1 MSLSLPIALSIS
13 ASAILLNFWLMLR
26 VGQVRKSEGVSVGD
40 GGNEIVIRR
49 MRAHAN
55 FTESAPLVII
65 LIVLIEFNNLA
76 VGWLSYLAGAY
87 IIGRLLHAFGMDGG
101 ALKWGRVVGIIITML
116 TMVIL
121 AFVVVFSLLTA
132 P

>member
-76 VGWLSYLAGAY
+76 IGWLSYLAGAY

-121 AFVVVFSLLTA
+121 AFLVVFSLLTA

>member
-76 VGWLSYLAGAY
+76 IGWLSYLAGAY

-116 TMVIL
+116 IMVIL
-121 AFVVVFSLLTA
+121 AFLVVFSLLTA

>member
-1 MSLSLPIALSIS
+1 
-13 ASAILLNFWLMLR
+13 MLR

-76 VGWLSYLAGAY
+76 IGWLSYLAGAY

-121 AFVVVFSLLTA
+121 AFLVVFSLLTA

>member
-65 LIVLIEFNNLA
+65 LIALIEFNNLA
-76 VGWLSYLAGAY
+76 IGWLSYLAGAY

-101 ALKWGRVVGIIITML
+101 ALKWGRMVGIIITML

-121 AFVVVFSLLTA
+121 AFLVVFSLLTA

>member
-65 LIVLIEFNNLA
+65 LIALIEFNNLA

-121 AFVVVFSLLTA
+121 AFLVVFSLLTA

>member
-121 AFVVVFSLLTA
+121 AFLVVFSLLTA